1 MKRYPKFDN
10 CNIIE
15 IILGSALIALPFLL
29 IIARL

>member
-10 CNIIE
+10 CNILE
-15 IILGSALIALPFLL
+15 IILGCSLIALPFLL